1 LSSGPRST
9 ARNREQEALCGTA
22 ATKGWRETRHD
33 GAEAADAATGGK
45 GAEAMLWIA
54 AGEGRLRRCSPR
66 GRLRYR
72 DAAARARGV
81 GTTTRPDSMRRRMRM
96 ERRSGTRNRRILLHP
111 KRTENLNLNYHFSH
125 FSIRK
130 SPISTE
136 KPPF

>member
-1 LSSGPRST
+1 MGMGLSSGPRST

-72 DAAARARGV
+72 DAAARARACGGEGGGAQGPGV
-81 GTTTRPDSMRRRMRM
+81 VGQRR
-96 ERRSGTRNRRILLHP
+96 G
-111 KRTENLNLNYHFSH
+111 RT
-125 FSIRK
+125 
-130 SPISTE
+130 P
-136 KPPF
+136 